1 MRWTFKPS
9 PKEEEVQHLQNE
21 LGPKVSPLVSE
32 LLVQRGISD
41 FEEAKRFFRP
51 SLDALHDPFSMQDM
65 QVAVERLDQALTQGE
80 RILVYGDYDVDG
92 TTAVALMY
100 TFLLGF
106 GAEVA
111 TYIPD
116 RYKEGYG
123 LSMQGIDFAKDNGFT
138 LIIALDCG
146 IKALDQ
152 VKYAKEQG
160 IDIIICD
167 HHRPGDQLP
176 EALAILN
183 PKRADCNYPYKE
195 LCGCGVGYKLTQAFT
210 VHKGKAP
217 QSTYPLLDLVATAIA
232 ADIVPVTGENR
243 ILATFGLLQLN
254 QSGRPGLIA
263 LLKNRKKEEYQLSD
277 LVFSAA
283 PRINAAGRML
293 HGSCAVDLLSSEDP
307 ELVEQLANQIEELNQ
322 ERRETERQTT
332 EEALAFI
339 EEKGLQETLST
350 VVFAENW
357 HKGVIGIVAS
367 RLMEHYYRPTVVF
380 TLSGGKWVASARSIP
395 GFDLYHG
402 LSACSAFIEQFGG
415 HTFAA
420 GLTVLPEKLE
430 GFIARF
436 EEVVREQLGEGT
448 QQPELRIDKRVRLDE
463 LTPSFYQIL
472 KQFAPFG
479 PENPA
484 PLFYSEGLT
493 DTGRSRLVGEDKSHL
508 KAELKQA
515 EVVFGGIGFSLGDQ
529 LEAMKQAVDVVYAL
543 NENQWKGRTNLQ
555 LEIKDLRP
563 SGRASK
569 VSEEPSKTA

>member
-9 PKEEEVQHLQNE
+9 PNEEEVQQLQNK
-21 LGPKVSPLVSE
+21 LGPRVSPLVSE
-32 LLVQRGISD
+32 LLVQRGITD

-51 SLDALHDPFSMQDM
+51 SLDALHDPYLMQDM
-65 QVAVERLDQALTQGE
+65 SKAVERVDQALTQGE

-100 TFLLGF
+100 TFLQGF
-106 GAEVA
+106 GGELA

-123 LSMQGIDFAKDNGFT
+123 LSLQGIDFARDNGFT

-146 IKALDQ
+146 IKAIEQ
-152 VKYAKEQG
+152 VQYAREHG
-160 IDIIICD
+160 IDIIVCD

-183 PKRADCNYPYKE
+183 PKRADCAYPYKD
-195 LCGCGVGYKLTQAFT
+195 LCGCGVGFKLVQAYTQ
-210 VHKGKAP
+210 HKGRAP

-243 ILATFGLLQLN
+243 ILATYGLLQLN
-254 QSGRPGLIA
+254 QAGRPGLRA
-263 LLKNRKKEEYQLSD
+263 LLKNRAKNEYQLSD
-277 LVFSAA
+277 LVFSVA
-283 PRINAAGRML
+283 PRINAAGRMR
-293 HGSCAVDLLSSEDP
+293 HASCAVDLLSSEDP
-307 ELVEQLANQIEELNQ
+307 ILVEQLAKQIENLNQ

-332 EEALAFI
+332 EEAMAFI
-339 EEKGLQETLST
+339 EEKGLHNKLST
-350 VVFAENW
+350 VVYAENW

-380 TLSGGKWVASARSIP
+380 TFSGGKWVASARSIP

-402 LSACSAFIEQFGG
+402 LSACSAFIKQFGG

-436 EEVVREQLGEGT
+436 EEVVREQLGEGI
-448 QQPELRIDKRVRLDE
+448 QQAELRIDKQVRLDE

-479 PENPA
+479 PDNPA

-543 NENQWKGRTNLQ
+543 NENQWQGRTSLQ

-563 SGRASK
+563 SGKASK